1 MISLRKPAAGIVAAA
16 VLVPLALIGSA
27 SSASAQTT
35 TCDLRPRGTIV
46 GAKSKTVDFNVPSAR
61 EFTYELP
68 ELDLY
73 AYDTE
78 VDGDGSF
85 VKITPSRF
93 RNSDMGAHTGTV
105 ERVRRSDGVQDTCTA
120 TWRLKRATR
129 LQKVKVTKIKYGRK
143 ITGNLQRVV
152 LGKDVDQR
160 WTSYSKGSVNIQ
172 FVNARG
178 KWQDAGQV
186 ETTKGGKF
194 TFTKQIGER
203 KWRLYFQG
211 DNLSGNSPYVEIT
224 G

>member
-1 MISLRKPAAGIVAAA
+1 MFSLRKTAAGIVAAA
-16 VLVPLALIGSA
+16 VLVPAGLIGSA

-35 TCDLRPRGTIV
+35 TCDLRPRGTII

-61 EFTYELP
+61 EWTYELP
-68 ELDLY
+68 ELKLY

-85 VKITPSRF
+85 VKVGPAGF
-93 RNSDMGAHTGTV
+93 QNSDAGAHSGTV
-105 ERVRRSDGVQDTCTA
+105 QRVRRSDGEQDTCTA
-120 TWRLKRATR
+120 TWRIKRATR
-129 LQKVKVTKIKYGRK
+129 LQDVKVTKIKYGRK
-143 ITGNLQRVV
+143 ITGKLERVV
-152 LGKDVDQR
+152 WGKDPKSR

-186 ETTKGGKF
+186 PTTKGGKF

-203 KWRLYFQG
+203 KWRLYFQS
-211 DNLSGNSPYVEIT
+211 DAISGVSPYVEIT